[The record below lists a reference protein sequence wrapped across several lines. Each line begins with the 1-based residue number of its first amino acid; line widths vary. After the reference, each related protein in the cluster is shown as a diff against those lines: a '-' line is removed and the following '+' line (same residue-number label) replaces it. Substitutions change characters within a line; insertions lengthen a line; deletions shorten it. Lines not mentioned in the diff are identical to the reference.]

1 MIVSTSE
8 LRANLSSLIERVK
21 SGETVVVTSNSKPV
35 IQLEAYKE
43 PQGIDFEALEVL
55 RENLPSVDVNPV
67 LAARDEYRS

>member
-1 MIVSTSE
+1 MVVSTSE

-21 SGETVVVTSNSKPV
+21 SGETIVVTSNSKPV

-43 PQGIDFEALEVL
+43 PQVIDFEALTAL
-55 RENLPSVDVNPV
+55 RESLPKVDVNPV